1 MYRLTIK
8 RIADFLLSIILIV
21 VLSPIFILVSLLILM
36 NMGSPI
42 LFTQLR
48 SGQYKKSFKIYKFRT
63 MCDELKGGS
72 DSDRITSL
80 GDFLRRGSL
89 DELPQI
95 LNVIKGDMS
104 LVGPRPLLPEY
115 DSHYSTEQNKRF
127 LVKPGVT
134 GLAQVRGRN
143 SLKWDDKF
151 ALDVNYVENQSMF
164 NDFKILIQTV
174 FVVFGAK
181 GFRKS
186 GEEKKFSD
194 L

>member
-8 RIADFLLSIILIV
+8 RVMDFLLSIILIV
-21 VLSPIFILVSLLILM
+21 ALSPVFALVSLLILL

-63 MCDELKGGS
+63 MRDESEGGA
-72 DSDRITSL
+72 DSDRITIL
-80 GDFLRRGSL
+80 GGFLRRWSL

-104 LVGPRPLLPEY
+104 FVGPRPLLPEY
-115 DSHYSTEQNKRF
+115 DSHYSAEQNKRF

-134 GLAQVRGRN
+134 GLAQVEGRN
-143 SLKWDDKF
+143 SLKWDEKF
-151 ALDVNYVENQSMF
+151 ALDVNYVESQSML
-164 NDFKILIQTV
+164 NDFKILIRTV

-181 GFRKS
+181 GFHKS

>member
-1 MYRLTIK
+1 MYRIIIK
-8 RIADFLLSIILIV
+8 RVMDFLLSMILILA
-21 VLSPIFILVSLLILM
+21 LSPVFTIVSLLILL

-63 MCDELKGGS
+63 MRNDSMDGS
-72 DSDRITSL
+72 DSDRITNL
-80 GDFLRRGSL
+80 GDFLRRWSL

-95 LNVIKGDMS
+95 FNVIKGDMS

-115 DSHYSTEQNKRF
+115 DFHYSAEQNKRF

-134 GLAQVRGRN
+134 GLAQVEGRN
-143 SLKWDDKF
+143 DLKWDEKF
-151 ALDVNYVENQSMF
+151 ALDVSYVESQSMF
-164 NDFKILIQTV
+164 NDVKILIRTV

>member
-1 MYRLTIK
+1 M
-8 RIADFLLSIILIV
+8 
-21 VLSPIFILVSLLILM
+21 
-36 NMGSPI
+36 
-42 LFTQLR
+42 
-48 SGQYKKSFKIYKFRT
+48 
-63 MCDELKGGS
+63 
-72 DSDRITSL
+72 
-80 GDFLRRGSL
+80 
-89 DELPQI
+89 PQI

>member
-1 MYRLTIK
+1 MYRLIIK
-8 RIADFLLSIILIV
+8 RIVDFLLSIILIV

-72 DSDRITSL
+72 GSDRITSL
-80 GDFLRRGSL
+80 GDFLRRWSL

>member
-1 MYRLTIK
+1 MYRIIIK
-8 RIADFLLSIILIV
+8 RVMDFLLSMILILA
-21 VLSPIFILVSLLILM
+21 LSPVFTIVSLLILL

-63 MCDELKGGS
+63 MRNDSMDGS
-72 DSDRITSL
+72 DSDRITNL
-80 GDFLRRGSL
+80 GDFLRRWSL

-95 LNVIKGDMS
+95 FNVIKGDMS

-115 DSHYSTEQNKRF
+115 DSHYSAEQNKRF

-134 GLAQVRGRN
+134 GLAQVEGRN
-143 SLKWDDKF
+143 DLKWDEKF
-151 ALDVNYVENQSMF
+151 ALDVSYVENQSMF
-164 NDFKILIQTV
+164 NDVKILIRTV